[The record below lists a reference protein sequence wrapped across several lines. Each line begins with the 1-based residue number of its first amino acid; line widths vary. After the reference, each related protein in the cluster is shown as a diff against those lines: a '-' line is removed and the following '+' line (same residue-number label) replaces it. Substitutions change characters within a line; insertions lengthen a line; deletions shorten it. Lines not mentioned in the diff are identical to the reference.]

1 MKGSDNVYYNENIA
15 LPKEIVLS
23 LRESSE
29 NIVKDMKRT
38 VSVKYYKENKL
49 SLGQCAEL
57 ADMPKE
63 EFIQLLS
70 SYKISIFNF
79 DSDEELLEDIK
90 NA

>member
-1 MKGSDNVYYNENIA
+1 MDYNTNIS
-15 LPKEIVLS
+15 LPQEIVLS

-38 VSVKYYKENKL
+38 VAVKYYKENKL

-57 ADMPKE
+57 AEMSKE

-70 SYKISIFNF
+70 SYKVSIFNF
-79 DSDEELLEDIK
+79 ENDEELLEDIK

>member
-1 MKGSDNVYYNENIA
+1 MYYNTNIT
-15 LPKEIVLS
+15 LPQEIVLS

-29 NIVKDMKRT
+29 NIVKDMKMT
-38 VSVKYYKENKL
+38 VAVKYYKENKL

-57 ADMPKE
+57 AEMSKE
-63 EFIQLLS
+63 DFIQLLS

-79 DSDEELLEDIK
+79 DNDEELLGDIK

>member
-1 MKGSDNVYYNENIA
+1 MDYNANIS
-15 LPKEIVLS
+15 LPQEIVLS

-29 NIVKDMKRT
+29 NIIKDMKRT
-38 VSVKYYKENKL
+38 VAVKYYKENKL
-49 SLGQCAEL
+49 SLGQCSEL
-57 ADMPKE
+57 AEMSEK

-79 DSDEELLEDIK
+79 ESDEELLEDIK

>member
-1 MKGSDNVYYNENIA
+1 MYYNTNIT
-15 LPKEIVLS
+15 LSQEIVLS

-29 NIVKDMKRT
+29 NIVKDMKMT
-38 VSVKYYKENKL
+38 VAVKYYKENKL

-57 ADMPKE
+57 AKMSKE
-63 EFIQLLS
+63 DFIQLLS

-79 DSDEELLEDIK
+79 DNDEELLGDIK